1 MFNNQEKD
9 FIHISKNMIHCKFNR
24 YSIDHT
30 IQYTQL
36 YQWQYQRT
44 FKHFYSK
51 CSEKRHNFSHQMLTA
66 TYNTKQRFPSCD
78 QDEIFLLME
87 SLPSN
92 KATPNVTST
101 ES

>member
-1 MFNNQEKD
+1 
-9 FIHISKNMIHCKFNR
+9 
-24 YSIDHT
+24 
-30 IQYTQL
+30 
-36 YQWQYQRT
+36 
-44 FKHFYSK
+44 
-51 CSEKRHNFSHQMLTA
+51 MLTA